1 MSTPSQEHDQ
11 APTSGIS
18 RRRLLLTAGGA
29 AVAGGAVAAGG
40 TALITGLPAAQSA
53 IPPKP
58 PNPSLPTLAYTEIG
72 LGVPMPSTI
81 PSDASPEFKAVVE
94 AALAALEQN
103 PVPGAALGV
112 WHDGREQCA
121 FFGTESLN
129 THVTV
134 GPETLFQLGSLSK
147 TYTATAIWR
156 LIDQGKV
163 KLDGF
168 VREYLPAFKLAD
180 ADAAGQIT
188 IANLLEH
195 SAGFYGSDGS
205 YVGENDDALARYVA
219 EVLPNSPQLFPVGAF
234 PSYNNDGF
242 TLLGR
247 VIEVVSGKPYN
258 DAMDELLLGPLQLE
272 DTTLDR
278 PTAMSRRHVDGHY
291 QGPINGQIR
300 YSVQTPLFLPRAL
313 DPAGGQWAT
322 VSDVLAY
329 GRFHLSLG
337 KEGPGA
343 GHVSV
348 ESLHQ
353 MQTPVATWP
362 GLDIKIGRNWFAQEA
377 GGITSFNHNGD
388 TAGCHAVFVAFP
400 EQRLVV
406 ALLLNVGGSSLEPAV
421 LNAVAKTYPGLAAY
435 EGVLGL
441 TQSFTVPAKAKP
453 VTLSDAEIEAYV
465 GTYGDPIGTLTLTR
479 GGPQGAPLRASK
491 ETKEVKNSYVV
502 SIIPEALTPPPEI
515 GVAFLGKDQGVANGV
530 ERMSFIRDNQG
541 RVNWLATGLRAIS
554 RRP

>member
-168 VREYLPAFKLAD
+168 VREYLPDFKLAD

-258 DAMDELLLGPLQLE
+258 DAMDELLLGPLQLK

-337 KEGPGA
+337 KEGPA
-343 GHVSV
+343 
-348 ESLHQ
+348 
-353 MQTPVATWP
+353 PATSRWRVCTRCRHRWRPGP

-406 ALLLNVGGSSLEPAV
+406 ALPLNVGWFVARAGSTSTRSPRPTRDLR
-421 LNAVAKTYPGLAAY
+421 AY

-441 TQSFTVPAKAKP
+441 TQSSTVRESQAGDL
-453 VTLSDAEIEAYV
+453 VRRGDRGLRRHV
-465 GTYGDPIGTLTLTR
+465 HGDPIGNLH
-479 GGPQGAPLRASK
+479 P
-491 ETKEVKNSYVV
+491 
-502 SIIPEALTPPPEI
+502 
-515 GVAFLGKDQGVANGV
+515 
-530 ERMSFIRDNQG
+530 
-541 RVNWLATGLRAIS
+541 
-554 RRP
+554 